1 MKKILYLLLVIT
13 MVSCSKDKSKDKP
26 INELSKIK
34 MYAISKYP
42 TPVLYTKNFENVYGG
57 NDGNTLKRS
66 DNGLIKELEYVAY
79 PGSSFEILE
88 EYNRGNHKIFKVHT
102 DEYDIPELGIELFI
116 DSRFVDVTNDKPDE
130 RKITLPSKQKIYEFF
145 DKSIGA
151 LYIWGANN
159 IYGVDEMFEYYKPS
173 GKLSSIEKKEWRLEG
188 TDCSGLIYEAT
199 DGYTPRNTHQLVYFG
214 EPVNIEGLTATQI
227 VKKLEPL
234 DLIVWK
240 GHVII
245 VYDKNTTIESAMS
258 AGGVIKKNLHT
269 VIEKLMRNRQPI
281 NKWTG
286 GKRKAFVIKR
296 WYNRDF

>member
-1 MKKILYLLLVIT
+1 MKKVLYLLLFIA
-13 MVSCSKDKSKDKP
+13 MISCSKENPKS
-26 INELSKIK
+26 ELSKVNK
-34 MYAISKYP
+34 YAISKYP
-42 TPVLYTKNFENVYGG
+42 TPVLCTKNFEEVYGG

-88 EYNRGNHKIFKVHT
+88 VYNTGDHKIFKVYS

-116 DSRFVDVTNDKPDE
+116 DSRFVEVTSDKPDE
-130 RKITLPSKQKIYEFF
+130 RKIVLPSKQKIYEFF
-145 DKSIGA
+145 DKSIEA

-159 IYGVDEMFEYYKPS
+159 INGVDEMFEYYKPS
-173 GKLSSIEKKEWRLEG
+173 GKLSDKERNEWGLKG

-199 DGYTPRNTHQLVYFG
+199 NGYTPRHTYQLVYFG
-214 EPVNIEGLTATQI
+214 DPVIIEGLTASQI
-227 VKKLEPL
+227 ANKLEPL

-245 VYDKNTTIESAMS
+245 VYDRNTTIESAMS
-258 AGGVIKKNLHT
+258 AGGVVKKNLRS

-281 NKWTG
+281 NKWIG
-286 GKRKAFVIKR
+286 GKRKAFVIRR
-296 WYNRDF
+296 WYNKDF